1 MKTCGCYIW
10 PMQPIIAL
18 FDIDGTLLRAGGAG
32 RRSVELALGEVLDRL
47 ECDVSLES
55 VEFAGRTDPW
65 IVRTALTQYG
75 VTADDGLIHEVLRR
89 YVTHLPR
96 ELQLAAAF
104 EVLPGVLSLLA
115 ELSARDDVLLGLG
128 TGNTEP
134 AAYAKLARGGLD
146 SFFSFG
152 GFGSDHTD
160 RAELLRAGLERGLER
175 TGARRPLRGREHRRL
190 RWSRI
195 GSRRRDGRRIG
206 PERGGGAVRFR
217 TKRDRLV
224 EELQHVFG
232 RSPDDGA
239 SSAENDRSLDED
251 RVFDHRGD
259 ELCAGQPLIAE

>member
-10 PMQPIIAL
+10 AMQPIIAL

-96 ELQLAAAF
+96 ELELAAAF

-175 TGARRPLRGREHRRL
+175 TGARRGRARVVV
-190 RWSRI
+190 I
-195 GSRRRDGRRIG
+195 GDTPYDVAAAQAIGAHCVAVSTGGYDGLALEAAG
-206 PERGGGAVRFR
+206 ATVVVSDLSAAAVRSAF
-217 TKRDRLV
+217 
-224 EELQHVFG
+224 E
-232 RSPDDGA
+232 RSAIG
-239 SSAENDRSLDED
+239 
-251 RVFDHRGD
+251 
-259 ELCAGQPLIAE
+259 